1 MIKFMELLAIAI
13 SFVVGIALSLL
24 PLWIVVNLYVLVCYA
39 LGIDGAYA
47 FGLARMFIKVG
58 F

>member
-1 MIKFMELLAIAI
+1 MELLAIAI